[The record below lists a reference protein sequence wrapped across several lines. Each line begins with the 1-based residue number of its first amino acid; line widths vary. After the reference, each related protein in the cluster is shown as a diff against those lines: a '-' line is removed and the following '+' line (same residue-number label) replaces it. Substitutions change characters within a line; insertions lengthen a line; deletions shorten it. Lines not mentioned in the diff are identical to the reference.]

1 MNKSEKGKLVS
12 ILNQICSSVE
22 KMSDKE
28 VNEMIIFFEGW
39 KAREKFEEKK
49 GA

>member
-1 MNKSEKGKLVS
+1 MKNRSKEKLLVLLAKIGS
-12 ILNQICSSVE
+12 GVE

>member
-1 MNKSEKGKLVS
+1 MQDKRKQLRL
-12 ILNQICSSVE
+12 ILSQIGDKAE

-28 VNEMIIFFEGW
+28 VMEMIIFFEGW

>member
-1 MNKSEKGKLVS
+1 MTEERAKLLLS
-12 ILNQICSSVE
+12 LAEIGAKVE
-22 KMSDKE
+22 RMTDKE
-28 VNEMIIFFEGW
+28 VSDMIIFFEGW